1 LLFYSVTLSQESLG
15 VHPTSVEILKGY
27 MARERFGTSGL
38 GNGETSISE
47 RAKKVNNHSQQVG
60 APIANGRNRQTS
72 WRRMLQSSASK
83 WRLLLSFF

>member
-1 LLFYSVTLSQESLG
+1 
-15 VHPTSVEILKGY
+15 

-72 WRRMLQSSASK
+72 LATHVAIVSIEVATSAI
-83 WRLLLSFF
+83 FF